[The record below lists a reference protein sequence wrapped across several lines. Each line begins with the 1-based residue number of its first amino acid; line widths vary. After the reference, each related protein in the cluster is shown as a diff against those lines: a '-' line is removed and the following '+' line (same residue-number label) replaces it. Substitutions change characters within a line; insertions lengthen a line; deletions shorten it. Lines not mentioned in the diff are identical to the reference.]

1 MNMAQAEGG
10 VGSRKI
16 YEDDAIILWEFELA
30 PGEKTP
36 CHTHDH
42 DYLFYVLQGTRLE
55 VFDAADQ
62 YLGAFDSPT
71 GATFALKVEGD
82 ELVSSDGKGLRA
94 PVTHSARNGGTGI
107 YREIL
112 IEKKQ

>member
-1 MNMAQAEGG
+1 MGHSGNG

-16 YEDDAIILWEFELA
+16 YEDDALILWEFELA

-36 CHTHDH
+36 CHTHEH
-42 DYLFYVLQGTRLE
+42 DYLFHVLQGTRLE
-55 VFDAADQ
+55 VFDAQDQ

-71 GATFALKVEGD
+71 GATFALRLEGD
-82 ELVSSDGKGLRA
+82 ELVSTDDKGLRA
-94 PVTHSARNGGTGI
+94 PATHSARNGGSGH

-112 IEKKQ
+112 IEKKR